1 MRLQSVKA
9 VSSNLTRCSK
19 LLELFMLS
27 NYLYSMRE
35 QFEITTD
42 KTDLTVVRDGEK
54 ARYTLN
60 DGDTILTLITSE
72 PSMNESLAV
81 SKFNNASIK
90 VTITIEHDDAEYK
103 NVQP

>member
-1 MRLQSVKA
+1 M
-9 VSSNLTRCSK
+9 SSY
-19 LLELFMLS
+19 
-27 NYLYSMRE
+27 YLYDMRE

-60 DGDTILTLITSE
+60 DGDTILTLITGE
-72 PSMNESLAV
+72 ISMTECLSV
-81 SKFNNASIK
+81 SKYNNASIK
-90 VTITIEHDDAEYK
+90 VTITIEHDDTEYK

>member
-1 MRLQSVKA
+1 M
-9 VSSNLTRCSK
+9 SSY
-19 LLELFMLS
+19 
-27 NYLYSMRE
+27 YLYDMRE